1 MKQVININFHGQVV
15 PIEVSAFDLL
25 KNYTDSLSRYF
36 ANEDGKEEIIN
47 DIESRIG
54 ELFQERLKKGAT
66 CITDEDVNAIIKS
79 MGRPEE
85 FEGEEEKVAS
95 GLGAKAAEKNPSPGS
110 GAADTTGTHKRLFR
124 DENNKVIG
132 GVCGGLANYFGTDP
146 VIIRVIFAVVALA
159 FGTGLLA
166 YIILWIAVPSSAS
179 AVIGAS
185 RKKLFRDPDDKI
197 VAGVCSGIGNYFG
210 VSAWIPRILFLLPFL
225 SFVFRIGDWDFF
237 GVHDFFNF
245 SFSPGSLIVYI
256 ILWLVIPEAGSTAE
270 KLEMKGE
277 KVDMNS
283 IKNSVMGEMKGVQ
296 QRAEKFAKEATAVA
310 GEKSRLMGGEL
321 KSTTKRGISSLGDV
335 ILLLVKIFAYFIIG
349 TVSFA
354 MVVALFAIAIV
365 SIGIFP
371 LKDFLLTDG
380 WQNVLAW
387 GTLLF
392 FIAVPVIGII
402 TWIIRR
408 LTKMKSNRKIL
419 RASFISLWVVGWV
432 CFICLVASVSK
443 DFKSINNVHEETVLL
458 NNPAVNK
465 LEVTTNS
472 PLKNSYRYNSFKFEP
487 FQGWEDDTVNL
498 KNTEMK
504 IVKSANDSFRV
515 TIMKIVNGRTKR
527 YADTLANM
535 IEFNAYQKDS
545 LLVVDNGIAINRK
558 DKFRNQHVVLTVYV
572 PLGKQIKINKSV
584 AWGNNNIHFDGPW
597 NNGDYFID
605 RDDEESGWESNTD
618 YIMRADGLHTLDGRK
633 AGEAEKDHNND
644 HSKVKIDPNGI
655 EINEDGTKIN
665 IDKNGVRMND
675 GGRDNYRYDNNAP
688 ANNPDSLKM
697 KSDREKQLSK
707 DSLQKVKGGGEK
719 KVGKIDINKEG
730 QNEEPKTM
738 SSYKSVMY
746 IPMINI
752 D

>member
-36 ANEDGKEEIIN
+36 ANEEGKEEIIN

-66 CITDEDVNAIIKS
+66 CITDDDVNAIIKS
-79 MGRPEE
+79 MGSPEE
-85 FEGEEEKVAS
+85 FEGDEEKAAS
-95 GLGAKAAEKNPSPGS
+95 GLGAKAEEKSYSSAGS
-110 GAADTTGTHKRLFR
+110 GADTTATHKRLFR

-179 AVIGAS
+179 TVIGAS
-185 RKKLFRDPDDKI
+185 RKKLFRDPDNKI
-197 VAGVCSGIGNYFG
+197 IAGVCSGIGNYFG
-210 VSAWIPRILFLLPFL
+210 VSAWIARVLFLLPFL
-225 SFVFRIGDWDFF
+225 SFVFNRNDWDFF
-237 GVHDFFNF
+237 GFHDFFNF

-283 IKNSVMGEMKGVQ
+283 IKNSVVGEMKGVQ

-310 GEKSRLMGGEL
+310 GEKSRVMGGEL

-335 ILLLVKIFAYFIIG
+335 IILLVKIFAYFIIG
-349 TVSFA
+349 TVSIA
-354 MVVALFAIAIV
+354 MVVGLFAVAIV
-365 SIGIFP
+365 SIGVFP

-380 WQNVLAW
+380 WQNALAW

-408 LTKMKSNRKIL
+408 LAKMKSNRKIL

-432 CFICLVASVSK
+432 CFICLVASISK
-443 DFKSINNVHEETVLL
+443 DFKSINNVNEQDVLL
-458 NNPAVNK
+458 SNPSINK

-472 PLKNSYRYNSFKFEP
+472 PLKNTYRYNHFRLEP
-487 FQGWEDDTVNL
+487 FEGWDDDTVNI
-498 KNTEMK
+498 KNTEVK

-527 YADTLANM
+527 FADTLANL
-535 IEFNAYQKDS
+535 IEFNAVQKDS
-545 LLVVDNGIAINRK
+545 LLVVDKGITINRK
-558 DKFRNQHVVLTVYV
+558 DKFRNQRVVVTVYV
-572 PLGKQIKINKSV
+572 PVGKKIRINRSV
-584 AWGNNNIHFDGPW
+584 AWGNNDIHFDGPW
-597 NNGDYFID
+597 NDGDYFID
-605 RDDEESGWESNTD
+605 REDEESGWDANTD
-618 YIMRADGLHTLDGRK
+618 YIMKADGLHTLDGRH
-633 AGEAEKDHNND
+633 AGESDKDD
-644 HSKVKIDPNGI
+644 SHSKVKIGPDGI
-655 EINEDGTKIN
+655 EINDNGNKIN

-675 GGRDNYRYDNNAP
+675 AGGDNYRYDNNKA
-688 ANNPDSLKM
+688 ASKEDSLKM
-697 KSDREKQLSK
+697 KSDKEKQQAK
-707 DSLQKVKGGGEK
+707 DSLQKVKEGTEK
-719 KVGKIDINKEG
+719 KVVTANSDDEG
-730 QNEEPKTM
+730 RQTM

-746 IPMINI
+746 IPMVNL